1 MHAVSDDD
9 SKGPVGH
16 AVDEARPLLAT
27 FSFEMLPQAAELA
40 SLGAAVAGFALGFL
54 AVYGFD
60 LFVNRGRRSGIDE
73 DDLRWALTEGAVV
86 PEDAIEAIR
95 VLERFSFVELDAEH
109 ADRVVDRLDGT
120 KLKGRQVRVELARG

>member
-1 MHAVSDDD
+1 
-9 SKGPVGH
+9 
-16 AVDEARPLLAT
+16 
-27 FSFEMLPQAAELA
+27 
-40 SLGAAVAGFALGFL
+40 VAPSNG
-54 AVYGFD
+54 VVK

-73 DDLRWALTEGAVV
+73 DDLRRALTEGAVV
-86 PEDAIEAIR
+86 PEGAIEAIR